1 MSVQAGRNRA
11 PGPGVRRRIAA
22 PLVALLA
29 GAGIGAC
36 SNDNTATIVK
46 PVCPAGDEGTASN
59 AVVLMAQAVPTATW
73 VPCLR
78 TTLPQGWE
86 FRHLDAR
93 TGVARFWL
101 DSDRDGPDPIQVRLE
116 SSCDTAGAT
125 EIPSDRDGMHR
136 FERVTM
142 TTPRFEGRRYYVFDG
157 GCITFVFKLEEGG
170 ENRAEALALATQS
183 VGAISR
189 KDLQDQVHAESGGRL
204 ELDPPRGSG

>member
-1 MSVQAGRNRA
+1 VIPA
-11 PGPGVRRRIAA
+11 RRRLWVRTRLAA
-22 PLVALLA
+22 PVVALVA
-29 GAGIGAC
+29 GAGVGGCA
-36 SNDNTATIVK
+36 SDNTATTVR
-46 PVCPAGDEGTASN
+46 PVCVAGEDGAASH

-78 TTLPQGWE
+78 TTLPQGWD

-116 SSCDTAGAT
+116 SSCDTLGST

-157 GCITFVFKLEEGG
+157 GCITFDFLLDDSGQ
-170 ENRAEALALATQS
+170 NRAEALALATDS
-183 VGAISR
+183 VGVISR
-189 KDLQDQVHAESGGRL
+189 KDLQAQVHAESGGRL
-204 ELDPPRGSG
+204 ELDPPRGSR

>member
-1 MSVQAGRNRA
+1 
-11 PGPGVRRRIAA
+11 VRRARRGLRARGRILA

-29 GAGIGAC
+29 GGGLSAC
-36 SNDNTATIVK
+36 ASSNSYTIAQ
-46 PVCPAGDEGTASN
+46 PVCPAGNDGTASN

-78 TTLPQGWE
+78 TALPQGWE
-86 FRHLDAR
+86 FRELDAR

-101 DSDRDGPDPIQVRLE
+101 DNKLAGDNPIQVRLE
-116 SSCDTAGAT
+116 RSCDTLGAT

-142 TTPRFEGRRYYVFDG
+142 TTPGFEGSRYYRFDG
-157 GCITFVFKLEEGG
+157 GCITFDFMLDDGG
-170 ENRAEALALATQS
+170 ENRAEALALATDS

-189 KDLQDQVHAESGGRL
+189 KDLQAQVHAESGGRL
-204 ELDPPRGSG
+204 ELDPPRGSR

>member
-1 MSVQAGRNRA
+1 
-11 PGPGVRRRIAA
+11 VRGTVAA

-29 GAGIGAC
+29 GVGLSAC
-36 SNDNTATIVK
+36 SSDNTATIAQ

-93 TGVARFWL
+93 TGSARFWL
-101 DSDRDGPDPIQVRLE
+101 DNQLAGSDPIEVRLE
-116 SSCDTAGAT
+116 RSCHTLGAT
-125 EIPSDRDGMHR
+125 EIPSDRDGMRR

-142 TTPRFEGRRYYVFDG
+142 TTPGFEGRRYYVFDG

-189 KDLQDQVHAESGGRL
+189 KDLQEQVHAESGGRL

>member
-1 MSVQAGRNRA
+1 MIA
-11 PGPGVRRRIAA
+11 PGGATRTAGTGRRWRIAA

-29 GAGIGAC
+29 GGGMAAC
-36 SNDNTATIVK
+36 SNDNTATTVR
-46 PVCPAGDEGTASN
+46 PVCSAGQDATASN

-78 TTLPQGWE
+78 TALPQGWT

-116 SSCDTAGAT
+116 SSCDTIGST
-125 EIPSDRDGMHR
+125 EIPSDREGMHR

-157 GCITFVFKLEEGG
+157 GCITFDFKLDDRG

-189 KDLQDQVHAESGGRL
+189 KDLQAQVHAESGGRL
-204 ELDPPRGSG
+204 ELDPPRRSG